1 MPLIFGEVGMKA
13 VTIRGVEPEVAQK
26 LKITAKEK
34 GLSVNQ
40 LIIDLIKTN
49 LGLKKEKEFSREYD
63 DLDDLFGRWSDDEFE
78 EINSTVTHGRK
89 IDPELWQ

>member
-1 MPLIFGEVGMKA
+1 MKA

-40 LIIDLIKTN
+40 LIINLIKTN

-63 DLDDLFGRWSDDEFE
+63 DLNDLFGRWSDDEFE
-78 EINSTVTHGRK
+78 EINSAVTHGRK